1 MVHQVGSNGG
11 GKSSTVSLLSR
22 LFDPT
27 TGEILIDGKP
37 LKDYVIS
44 DIREAQAI
52 LRQDYQHFPF
62 SIAENI
68 AIGRPGSDEPD
79 AVRQAAQLADAQDL
93 IEERGYEANVKPM
106 KTLEAG
112 WELRGSEL
120 ELDSKRIEKPIELS
134 GGEWQ
139 RLALARLFMRAASE
153 RVRLIV
159 ADEPSA
165 SLDPKVEY
173 GAWLNPLKCLHTDL
187 GMTQKSSID
196 CGLWVAKGR
205 KRAYS
210 SLIALDTS
218 RILPI
223 LFCRCTCPY
232 TRPCGIDL
240 YTRCLKGGRL
250 VESGSHQELMERKGE
265 YYELYNVQAQAYA

>member
-1 MVHQVGSNGG
+1 VGSNGG

-27 TGEILIDGKP
+27 SGEILIDNKP
-37 LKDYVIS
+37 LKDYIMS

-68 AIGRPGSDEPD
+68 AIGRPGSDDPD

-93 IEERGYEANVKPM
+93 IEERGYEANVKPV
-106 KTLEAG
+106 KTLDTG
-112 WELRGSEL
+112 WELMGSDL
-120 ELDSKRIEKPIELS
+120 EQESKGVEKPIELS
-134 GGEWQ
+134 GGQWQ

-153 RVRLIV
+153 RVRLVV

-173 GAWLNPLKCLHTDL
+173 GTWLNLLETFQTLTP
-187 GMTQKSSID
+187 
-196 CGLWVAKGR
+196 
-205 KRAYS
+205 
-210 SLIALDTS
+210 
-218 RILPI
+218 
-223 LFCRCTCPY
+223 
-232 TRPCGIDL
+232 
-240 YTRCLKGGRL
+240 
-250 VESGSHQELMERKGE
+250 E
-265 YYELYNVQAQAYA
+265 